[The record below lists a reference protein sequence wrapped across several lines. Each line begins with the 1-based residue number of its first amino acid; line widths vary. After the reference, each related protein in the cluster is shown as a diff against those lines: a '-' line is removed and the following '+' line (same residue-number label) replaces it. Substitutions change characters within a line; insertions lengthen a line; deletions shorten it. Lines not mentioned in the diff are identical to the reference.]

1 MVPQFLTEES
11 FIFAIVVSA
20 IFFCYSQNIVYV
32 SAQRTS
38 ITHIT
43 ANLSQ
48 SRDYLAATS
57 SGELVFFGGGYNATG
72 PSDRVDIYHVTS
84 GSWTSATL
92 SVPRGQLAATS
103 VENLV
108 FFAGGTIG
116 KLSQPL
122 YSNQVDIYSTLDGS
136 WSTGNLSQSRSN
148 LAATSVGNLALF
160 GGGQTAT
167 NLSDIVDIYNVTNN
181 MWTTATLSQARS
193 SLAATSVASQYA
205 LFAGG
210 YDGLTTSSNVVD
222 IYDSWNEIWSTATL
236 SQGRELL
243 AATSV
248 GSLAFFGGGQTT
260 SGNSASNV
268 VDIFNSTSQTWS
280 TATLSQSRTNL
291 AAASIG
297 DIVAFGGGMS
307 DNFSSVSIVDM
318 YNVTSGIWFNATLSQ
333 PRSGV
338 VATSLANDIFFGGG
352 SASSSNLFVVDIFC
366 LDGGCLLLQNPIL
379 ATANLSA
386 PTGPSIHPVSSSA
399 EVSVV
404 VGVVFGVA
412 VPSVGGGILFV
423 IIIIKRRKYKKKQ
436 PTETSLSHSDANTQ
450 NLATIEQQQQQHDQ
464 EQRQGQ
470 SEQKVQ
476 QKEQTSTSFSISGGT
491 YDSREA
497 STKEHTTT
505 DITRSESEFATSTQ
519 RTLKHSHISFNE
531 IVIEKKLGSGSYG
544 KVCLG
549 KWNAAPVAL
558 KFCKKKGKVED
569 FMKEIELMIELPPH
583 PNVVQ
588 LFGVSFDGPH
598 PVIIMEYC
606 AGGSLDS
613 WLFDS
618 EDTIPEEHKMKLIR
632 GIAAG
637 MLHLHKYNVVHRDL
651 AARNILLT
659 ASGDPKISDFGMSR
673 ILKETQ
679 QGKTYNSIGPIRWMA
694 PESLAQQTYS
704 KKSDVWSF
712 GIVVWEIFAQSEPH
726 LDVDPIDVGTLIRDK
741 FLTPE
746 IPSDCPEKLRQLMEM
761 CWNKDPEKRPSFEA
775 ICQILEQ

>member
-1 MVPQFLTEES
+1 MNVWLQIFLWLVVLKCAEPQQQT
-11 FIFAIVVSA
+11 I
-20 IFFCYSQNIVYV
+20 SQ
-32 SAQRTS
+32 
-38 ITHIT
+38 T
-43 ANLSQ
+43 AATLSQ
-48 SRDYLAATS
+48 ARCCLAATS
-57 SGELVFFGGGYNATG
+57 SGELVFFGGGSVTFSNTIAQ
-72 PSDRVDIYHVTS
+72 VDIYNVAS
-84 GSWTSATL
+84 GSWTTSNL
-92 SVPRGQLAATS
+92 SVARRNLVATS
-103 VENLV
+103 SGNLV
-108 FFAGGTIG
+108 FFAGGWDGSSTSYN
-116 KLSQPL
+116 L
-122 YSNQVDIYSTLDGS
+122 VDIYNTLDGS
-136 WSTGNLSQSRSN
+136 WSTGNLSQSRYD

-160 GGGQTAT
+160 GGGSGPS
-167 NLSDIVDIYNVTNN
+167 NVVDIYNVTNN

-436 PTETSLSHSDANTQ
+436 PTETSLSHSAANTQ
-450 NLATIEQQQQQHDQ
+450 NLATIEQQQQQQHDQ